1 MPLISTKG
9 VYGLTAMYE
18 LSKHQEDTPM
28 QIKEISAN
36 ASIPQNYLEQLLS
49 KLRRAELVQS
59 IRGARGGYVLA
70 RDPSEIKIVDILI
83 ALEDDIK
90 IVDMKTDNPIL
101 NIFFDESKNSMKKIF
116 DISLDKLDEYE
127 NKYNEF
133 LHYNLYT
140 KEKK

>member
-28 QIKEISAN
+28 QIKDISSNAN
-36 ASIPQNYLEQLLS
+36 IPQNYLEQLLS
-49 KLRRAELVQS
+49 KLRRADLVKS
-59 IRGARGGYVLA
+59 VRGARGGYTLA
-70 RDPSEIKIVDILI
+70 RSAKEIKIVDILI

-90 IVDMKTDNPIL
+90 IIDAKADNPIL

-116 DISLDKLDEYE
+116 DVTLDKLDEYQE
-127 NKYNEF
+127 KYNEF
-133 LHYNLYT
+133 LHYSI
-140 KEKK
+140 

>member
-18 LSKHQEDTPM
+18 LSKHQEDSPM

-36 ASIPQNYLEQLLS
+36 ANIPQNYLEQLLS
-49 KLRRAELVQS
+49 KLRRADLVKS
-59 IRGARGGYVLA
+59 IRGARGGYTLA
-70 RDPSEIKIVDILI
+70 KSPEEIKVVDILI

-90 IVDMKTDNPIL
+90 IIDTKTDNPIL

-116 DISLDKLDEYE
+116 DIQLSKLDEYQDR
-127 NKYNEF
+127 YNEF
-133 LHYNLYT
+133 LHYNI
-140 KEKK
+140 

>member
-36 ASIPQNYLEQLLS
+36 ANIPQNYLEQLLS
-49 KLRRAELVQS
+49 KLRRADLVKS

-70 RDPSEIKIVDILI
+70 KSAKEIKIVDILI

-90 IVDMKTDNPIL
+90 IIDVKTDNPIL

-116 DISLDKLDEYE
+116 DIPLDKLDEYQE
-127 NKYNEF
+127 KYNEF
-133 LHYNLYT
+133 LHYNI
-140 KEKK
+140 

>member
-36 ASIPQNYLEQLLS
+36 ANIPQNYLEQLLS
-49 KLRRAELVQS
+49 KLRRAGLVTS
-59 IRGARGGYVLA
+59 IRGARGGYTLA
-70 RDPSEIKIVDILI
+70 KTPEEIKVVDILI

-90 IVDMKTDNPIL
+90 IVDTKAENPIL

-116 DISLDKLDEYE
+116 DIQLSKLDEYQD
-127 NKYNEF
+127 KYNEF
-133 LHYNLYT
+133 LHYSI
-140 KEKK
+140 

>member
-36 ASIPQNYLEQLLS
+36 ANIPQNYLEQLLS
-49 KLRRAELVQS
+49 KLRRAGLVTS
-59 IRGARGGYVLA
+59 IRGARGGYTLA
-70 RDPSEIKIVDILI
+70 KTPEEIKVVDILI

-90 IVDMKTDNPIL
+90 IVDTKAENPIL
-101 NIFFDESKNSMKKIF
+101 NIFYDE
-116 DISLDKLDEYE
+116 
-127 NKYNEF
+127 
-133 LHYNLYT
+133 
-140 KEKK
+140 